1 MAVDYLKTYLGIDP
15 NDYSSMES
23 RIRGEEPQARTPVM
37 MRQPM
42 MMPQQRSLGDI
53 EAMQMMPRQQPAP
66 QPAPQ
71 VDDRYQGLMD
81 QIAALR
87 SQIEGMQAPTEQ
99 APVGAEAPVMADTP
113 TEVNMDDAREMF
125 YQSPEFKE
133 YQRQTEG
140 MAHDMAYRPQ
150 NYTDPTTGNTVSFQD
165 RSGLFQDWYKNTYG
179 RDLAV
184 EDNSFR
190 GSLGSGLGGILDE
203 SNSIQAPVGTEQP
216 PLGSN
221 NSFDYR
227 QEMETTP
234 PERPNYNSF
243 RADPDTGFLQI
254 SNPDAEGILKYG
266 NDPRRLEFLKPQYDE
281 YLNLFDSLQARD
293 RYRHRLTPE
302 GMEKRRQEEA
312 RFKEL
317 YNMFGVIGTGGAYT
331 PMQLERDGSVLRSP
345 ENIQQLMANDVYSKY
360 VIDQPERTPPTQT
373 EMPTTYQAFNPITGK
388 METLPIPANMQM
400 PGMPLPGISGI
411 PNPMTGETSEGMPYQ
426 PEPSPTPG
434 YDTLSPNQPT
444 QGLQAPPEIEN
455 RAVGEP
461 EPMPQAPAED
471 IQASIDYLAKLPKM
485 NIPQIP
491 DIEEIKRKMA
501 EANMNFPEPVSYQD
515 QLQAIRD
522 LPPMN
527 QMPTREEIQ
536 MAMQNMPTPTAPVS
550 SMPKFNLPQMQS
562 FGLPQQ
568 IAGGRTLMSD
578 FSPRNVMRMASG
590 GGIDKAIYDLKF
602 KLNGS

>member
-15 NDYSSMES
+15 NDYSSMEA

-53 EAMQMMPRQQPAP
+53 EAMQLIPRQQPAP

-87 SQIEGMQAPTEQ
+87 SQIDALQ
-99 APVGAEAPVMADTP
+99 APVVEEAPVMA
-113 TEVNMDDAREMF
+113 
-125 YQSPEFKE
+125 
-133 YQRQTEG
+133 
-140 MAHDMAYRPQ
+140 
-150 NYTDPTTGNTVSFQD
+150 
-165 RSGLFQDWYKNTYG
+165 
-179 RDLAV
+179 
-184 EDNSFR
+184 
-190 GSLGSGLGGILDE
+190 
-203 SNSIQAPVGTEQP
+203 
-216 PLGSN
+216 
-221 NSFDYR
+221 
-227 QEMETTP
+227 
-234 PERPNYNSF
+234 
-243 RADPDTGFLQI
+243 
-254 SNPDAEGILKYG
+254 
-266 NDPRRLEFLKPQYDE
+266 
-281 YLNLFDSLQARD
+281 
-293 RYRHRLTPE
+293 
-302 GMEKRRQEEA
+302 
-312 RFKEL
+312 
-317 YNMFGVIGTGGAYT
+317 
-331 PMQLERDGSVLRSP
+331 
-345 ENIQQLMANDVYSKY
+345 
-360 VIDQPERTPPTQT
+360 
-373 EMPTTYQAFNPITGK
+373 
-388 METLPIPANMQM
+388 
-400 PGMPLPGISGI
+400 
-411 PNPMTGETSEGMPYQ
+411 
-426 PEPSPTPG
+426 PTPAVVEA
-434 YDTLSPNQPT
+434 PT
-444 QGLQAPPEIEN
+444 PAPAVMSEPYQAPPEIEN

-461 EPMPQAPAED
+461 EPIPQAPAED
-471 IQASIDYLAKLPKM
+471 IQASINYLAGLPKM

-501 EANMNFPEPVSYQD
+501 EANMNFPEPVSYPD

-536 MAMQNMPTPTAPVS
+536 MAMQNMPTPTAPAS

>member
-15 NDYSSMES
+15 NDYSSMEA

-87 SQIEGMQAPTEQ
+87 SQIDALQAPTEQ

-190 GSLGSGLGGILDE
+190 GSFGSGLGGILDE
-203 SNSIQAPVGTEQP
+203 SNSIQAPVG
-216 PLGSN
+216 
-221 NSFDYR
+221 
-227 QEMETTP
+227 
-234 PERPNYNSF
+234 
-243 RADPDTGFLQI
+243 
-254 SNPDAEGILKYG
+254 
-266 NDPRRLEFLKPQYDE
+266 
-281 YLNLFDSLQARD
+281 
-293 RYRHRLTPE
+293 
-302 GMEKRRQEEA
+302 
-312 RFKEL
+312 
-317 YNMFGVIGTGGAYT
+317 
-331 PMQLERDGSVLRSP
+331 
-345 ENIQQLMANDVYSKY
+345 
-360 VIDQPERTPPTQT
+360 
-373 EMPTTYQAFNPITGK
+373 
-388 METLPIPANMQM
+388 
-400 PGMPLPGISGI
+400 
-411 PNPMTGETSEGMPYQ
+411 
-426 PEPSPTPG
+426 
-434 YDTLSPNQPT
+434 
-444 QGLQAPPEIEN
+444 IEN

-461 EPMPQAPAED
+461 EPIPQAPAED
-471 IQASIDYLAKLPKM
+471 IQASINYLAGLPKM

-501 EANMNFPEPVSYQD
+501 EANMNFPEPVSYPD

-522 LPPMN
+522 LPPMT

-536 MAMQNMPTPTAPVS
+536 MAMQNIPTPIGANITQNPFQKINDILPQSTIDQFQSFAIKRNPFV
-550 SMPKFNLPQMQS
+550 PQAPQMQS
-562 FGLPQQ
+562 VGRPSMPISRGFRPEMR
-568 IAGGRTLMSD
+568 AG
-578 FSPRNVMRMASG
+578 G

>member
-15 NDYSSMES
+15 NDYSSMEA

-42 MMPQQRSLGDI
+42 MMPQQRSLGDM
-53 EAMQMMPRQQPAP
+53 EAMQLIPRQQPAPQVDDRYQGLTDQIVALKSQIEGMQAP

-81 QIAALR
+81 QIVALR

-190 GSLGSGLGGILDE
+190 GSFGSGLGGVLDE
-203 SNSIQAPVGTEQP
+203 SKSIQAPVG
-216 PLGSN
+216 
-221 NSFDYR
+221 
-227 QEMETTP
+227 
-234 PERPNYNSF
+234 
-243 RADPDTGFLQI
+243 
-254 SNPDAEGILKYG
+254 
-266 NDPRRLEFLKPQYDE
+266 
-281 YLNLFDSLQARD
+281 
-293 RYRHRLTPE
+293 
-302 GMEKRRQEEA
+302 
-312 RFKEL
+312 
-317 YNMFGVIGTGGAYT
+317 
-331 PMQLERDGSVLRSP
+331 
-345 ENIQQLMANDVYSKY
+345 
-360 VIDQPERTPPTQT
+360 
-373 EMPTTYQAFNPITGK
+373 
-388 METLPIPANMQM
+388 
-400 PGMPLPGISGI
+400 
-411 PNPMTGETSEGMPYQ
+411 
-426 PEPSPTPG
+426 
-434 YDTLSPNQPT
+434 
-444 QGLQAPPEIEN
+444 IEN

-461 EPMPQAPAED
+461 EPIPQAPAED
-471 IQASIDYLAKLPKM
+471 IQASINYLAGLPKM

-501 EANMNFPEPVSYQD
+501 EANMNFPEPVSYPD

-536 MAMQNMPTPTAPVS
+536 MAMQNIPAPENQHQYLHQPKQFKKKYKWQCKMPTPIPEPMVFPSIPITHLSRITEQARARVEAGQQDIFQRNIKDRSKPAQTIQEKIQAIMQN
-550 SMPKFNLPQMQS
+550 MPARQLLPFQACQS
-562 FGLPQQ
+562 LICHKCNPLGF
-568 IAGGRTLMSD
+568 
-578 FSPRNVMRMASG
+578 
-590 GGIDKAIYDLKF
+590 
-602 KLNGS
+602 LNK

>member
-1 MAVDYLKTYLGIDP
+1 MQ
-15 NDYSSMES
+15 S
-23 RIRGEEPQARTPVM
+23 RIAGTPVVDDQFA
-37 MRQPM
+37 RIDSSPSVNSLRNFG
-42 MMPQQRSLGDI
+42 MPQQRSLGDI
-53 EAMQMMPRQQPAP
+53 EAMQLIPRQQPAP

-87 SQIEGMQAPTEQ
+87 SQIDALQAPTEQ
-99 APVGAEAPVMADTP
+99 APVGAEAPVMADEP
-113 TEVNMDDAREMF
+113 SMMDEQDVFSSWRN
-125 YQSPEFKE
+125 SPEKAAYDAKGFG
-133 YQRQTEG
+133 QT
-140 MAHDMAYRPQ
+140 MDYRPK
-150 NYTDPTTGNTVSFQD
+150 NYTDPVTGQVFKLDD
-165 RSGLFQDWYKNTYG
+165 RSGTFADYYKKTYG

-190 GSLGSGLGGILDE
+190 GSLDSSLGGVLDE
-203 SNSIQAPVGTEQP
+203 SNSIQAPVG
-216 PLGSN
+216 
-221 NSFDYR
+221 
-227 QEMETTP
+227 
-234 PERPNYNSF
+234 
-243 RADPDTGFLQI
+243 
-254 SNPDAEGILKYG
+254 
-266 NDPRRLEFLKPQYDE
+266 
-281 YLNLFDSLQARD
+281 
-293 RYRHRLTPE
+293 
-302 GMEKRRQEEA
+302 
-312 RFKEL
+312 
-317 YNMFGVIGTGGAYT
+317 
-331 PMQLERDGSVLRSP
+331 
-345 ENIQQLMANDVYSKY
+345 
-360 VIDQPERTPPTQT
+360 
-373 EMPTTYQAFNPITGK
+373 
-388 METLPIPANMQM
+388 
-400 PGMPLPGISGI
+400 
-411 PNPMTGETSEGMPYQ
+411 
-426 PEPSPTPG
+426 
-434 YDTLSPNQPT
+434 
-444 QGLQAPPEIEN
+444 IEN

-461 EPMPQAPAED
+461 TPFEDKNIFDLRQETESMVNPYNELPTTQPMPQAPSQD

-536 MAMQNMPTPTAPVS
+536 MAMQNMPTPTAPAS

>member
-1 MAVDYLKTYLGIDP
+1 
-15 NDYSSMES
+15 
-23 RIRGEEPQARTPVM
+23 
-37 MRQPM
+37 
-42 MMPQQRSLGDI
+42 
-53 EAMQMMPRQQPAP
+53 
-66 QPAPQ
+66 
-71 VDDRYQGLMD
+71 
-81 QIAALR
+81 
-87 SQIEGMQAPTEQ
+87 
-99 APVGAEAPVMADTP
+99 
-113 TEVNMDDAREMF
+113 
-125 YQSPEFKE
+125 
-133 YQRQTEG
+133 
-140 MAHDMAYRPQ
+140 
-150 NYTDPTTGNTVSFQD
+150 
-165 RSGLFQDWYKNTYG
+165 
-179 RDLAV
+179 
-184 EDNSFR
+184 
-190 GSLGSGLGGILDE
+190 
-203 SNSIQAPVGTEQP
+203 
-216 PLGSN
+216 
-221 NSFDYR
+221 
-227 QEMETTP
+227 
-234 PERPNYNSF
+234 
-243 RADPDTGFLQI
+243 
-254 SNPDAEGILKYG
+254 
-266 NDPRRLEFLKPQYDE
+266 
-281 YLNLFDSLQARD
+281 
-293 RYRHRLTPE
+293 
-302 GMEKRRQEEA
+302 
-312 RFKEL
+312 
-317 YNMFGVIGTGGAYT
+317 
-331 PMQLERDGSVLRSP
+331 
-345 ENIQQLMANDVYSKY
+345 
-360 VIDQPERTPPTQT
+360 
-373 EMPTTYQAFNPITGK
+373 

-411 PNPMTGETSEGMPYQ
+411 PNPLTGETSEGMPYQ

>member
-15 NDYSSMES
+15 NDYSSMEA

-53 EAMQMMPRQQPAP
+53 EAMQLIPRQQPAP

-184 EDNSFR
+184 EDNSLS
-190 GSLGSGLGGILDE
+190 GSLGDLNDRLRGTIE
-203 SNSIQAPVGTEQP
+203 NKTEPYQAPVG
-216 PLGSN
+216 
-221 NSFDYR
+221 
-227 QEMETTP
+227 
-234 PERPNYNSF
+234 
-243 RADPDTGFLQI
+243 
-254 SNPDAEGILKYG
+254 
-266 NDPRRLEFLKPQYDE
+266 
-281 YLNLFDSLQARD
+281 
-293 RYRHRLTPE
+293 
-302 GMEKRRQEEA
+302 
-312 RFKEL
+312 
-317 YNMFGVIGTGGAYT
+317 
-331 PMQLERDGSVLRSP
+331 
-345 ENIQQLMANDVYSKY
+345 
-360 VIDQPERTPPTQT
+360 
-373 EMPTTYQAFNPITGK
+373 
-388 METLPIPANMQM
+388 
-400 PGMPLPGISGI
+400 
-411 PNPMTGETSEGMPYQ
+411 
-426 PEPSPTPG
+426 
-434 YDTLSPNQPT
+434 
-444 QGLQAPPEIEN
+444 IEN

-461 EPMPQAPAED
+461 EPIPQAPAED
-471 IQASIDYLAKLPKM
+471 IQASINYLAGLPKM

-501 EANMNFPEPVSYQD
+501 EANMNFPEPVSYPD

-536 MAMQNMPTPTAPVS
+536 AAMQNMPTPIGANITQNPFQKINDILPQSTIDQFQSFASKPNPFV
-550 SMPKFNLPQMQS
+550 PQAPQMQS
-562 FGLPQQ
+562 VGRPSMPISRGFRPEMR
-568 IAGGRTLMSD
+568 AG
-578 FSPRNVMRMASG
+578 G

>member
-1 MAVDYLKTYLGIDP
+1 MAVDYLKNYLNIDP
-15 NDYSSMES
+15 NDYSAMQS
-23 RIRGEEPQARTPVM
+23 RIAGTPVVDDQFA
-37 MRQPM
+37 RRDSSPSVNSLRNFG
-42 MMPQQRSLGDI
+42 MPQQRSLGDI
-53 EAMQMMPRQQPAP
+53 EAMQLIPRQQPAP

-190 GSLGSGLGGILDE
+190 GSFGSGLGGVLDE
-203 SNSIQAPVGTEQP
+203 SKSIQAPVG
-216 PLGSN
+216 
-221 NSFDYR
+221 
-227 QEMETTP
+227 
-234 PERPNYNSF
+234 
-243 RADPDTGFLQI
+243 
-254 SNPDAEGILKYG
+254 
-266 NDPRRLEFLKPQYDE
+266 
-281 YLNLFDSLQARD
+281 
-293 RYRHRLTPE
+293 
-302 GMEKRRQEEA
+302 
-312 RFKEL
+312 
-317 YNMFGVIGTGGAYT
+317 
-331 PMQLERDGSVLRSP
+331 
-345 ENIQQLMANDVYSKY
+345 
-360 VIDQPERTPPTQT
+360 
-373 EMPTTYQAFNPITGK
+373 
-388 METLPIPANMQM
+388 
-400 PGMPLPGISGI
+400 
-411 PNPMTGETSEGMPYQ
+411 
-426 PEPSPTPG
+426 
-434 YDTLSPNQPT
+434 
-444 QGLQAPPEIEN
+444 IEN

-461 EPMPQAPAED
+461 EPIPQAPAED
-471 IQASIDYLAKLPKM
+471 IQASINYLAGLPKM

-501 EANMNFPEPVSYQD
+501 EANMNFPEPVSYPD

-522 LPPMN
+522 LPPMT

-536 MAMQNMPTPTAPVS
+536 MAMQNMPTPTAPAS
-550 SMPKFNLPQMQS
+550 SMPKFNLPPMQS

-578 FSPRNVMRMASG
+578 FSPRDVMRMAGG

>member
-15 NDYSSMES
+15 NDYSSMEA

-42 MMPQQRSLGDI
+42 MMPQQKSLGDI
-53 EAMQMMPRQQPAP
+53 EAMQLIPRQQPAP

-184 EDNSFR
+184 EDNSLS
-190 GSLGSGLGGILDE
+190 GSLGDLNDRLRGTIE
-203 SNSIQAPVGTEQP
+203 NKTEPYQAPVG
-216 PLGSN
+216 
-221 NSFDYR
+221 
-227 QEMETTP
+227 
-234 PERPNYNSF
+234 
-243 RADPDTGFLQI
+243 
-254 SNPDAEGILKYG
+254 
-266 NDPRRLEFLKPQYDE
+266 
-281 YLNLFDSLQARD
+281 
-293 RYRHRLTPE
+293 
-302 GMEKRRQEEA
+302 
-312 RFKEL
+312 
-317 YNMFGVIGTGGAYT
+317 
-331 PMQLERDGSVLRSP
+331 
-345 ENIQQLMANDVYSKY
+345 
-360 VIDQPERTPPTQT
+360 
-373 EMPTTYQAFNPITGK
+373 
-388 METLPIPANMQM
+388 
-400 PGMPLPGISGI
+400 
-411 PNPMTGETSEGMPYQ
+411 
-426 PEPSPTPG
+426 
-434 YDTLSPNQPT
+434 
-444 QGLQAPPEIEN
+444 IEN

-461 EPMPQAPAED
+461 EPIPQAPAED
-471 IQASIDYLAKLPKM
+471 IQASINYLAGLPKM

-501 EANMNFPEPVSYQD
+501 EANMNFPEPVSYPD

-522 LPPMN
+522 LPPMT

-536 MAMQNMPTPTAPVS
+536 MAMQNMPTPTAPAS

-578 FSPRNVMRMASG
+578 FSPRDVMRMAGG
-590 GGIDKAIYDLKF
+590 GGIDQAIYDLKF
-602 KLNGS
+602 KLNG

>member
-15 NDYSSMES
+15 NDYSSMEA

-42 MMPQQRSLGDI
+42 MMPQQKSLGDI
-53 EAMQMMPRQQPAP
+53 EAMQLIPRQQPAP

-113 TEVNMDDAREMF
+113 TEVNMDDARKMF
-125 YQSPEFKE
+125 YESPEFKE

-140 MAHDMAYRPQ
+140 MGHTMEYNPS

-179 RDLAV
+179 RDLTV
-184 EDNSFR
+184 ENRSF
-190 GSLGSGLGGILDE
+190 GSLGSGLGGVLDE
-203 SNSIQAPVGTEQP
+203 SKAIQAPVG
-216 PLGSN
+216 
-221 NSFDYR
+221 
-227 QEMETTP
+227 
-234 PERPNYNSF
+234 
-243 RADPDTGFLQI
+243 
-254 SNPDAEGILKYG
+254 
-266 NDPRRLEFLKPQYDE
+266 
-281 YLNLFDSLQARD
+281 
-293 RYRHRLTPE
+293 
-302 GMEKRRQEEA
+302 
-312 RFKEL
+312 
-317 YNMFGVIGTGGAYT
+317 
-331 PMQLERDGSVLRSP
+331 
-345 ENIQQLMANDVYSKY
+345 
-360 VIDQPERTPPTQT
+360 
-373 EMPTTYQAFNPITGK
+373 
-388 METLPIPANMQM
+388 
-400 PGMPLPGISGI
+400 
-411 PNPMTGETSEGMPYQ
+411 
-426 PEPSPTPG
+426 
-434 YDTLSPNQPT
+434 
-444 QGLQAPPEIEN
+444 IEN

-461 EPMPQAPAED
+461 EPMPYIDPYKQGDNYVTDDAIYNPTGGRNVFEEAKAPAED

-536 MAMQNMPTPTAPVS
+536 MAMQNIPTPTAPVS

-578 FSPRNVMRMASG
+578 FSPRNVMRMANG
-590 GGIDKAIYDLKF
+590 GGIDQAIYDLKF
-602 KLNGS
+602 KLNG

>member
-15 NDYSSMES
+15 NDYSSMEA
-23 RIRGEEPQARTPVM
+23 RIRGEEPQAQAPIM

-53 EAMQMMPRQQPAP
+53 EAMQLIPRQQPAP

-99 APVGAEAPVMADTP
+99 APVGAEAPVMADEP
-113 TEVNMDDAREMF
+113 SMMDEQDVFSSWRN
-125 YQSPEFKE
+125 SPEKAA
-133 YQRQTEG
+133 YDAKG
-140 MAHDMAYRPQ
+140 MMHTADYRPK
-150 NYTDPTTGNTVSFQD
+150 NYTDPVTGQVFKLDD
-165 RSGLFQDWYKNTYG
+165 RSGTFADYYKKTYG

-184 EDNSFR
+184 EDDR
-190 GSLGSGLGGILDE
+190 LGGSLGSGLGGILDE
-203 SNSIQAPVGTEQP
+203 SNSIQAPVG
-216 PLGSN
+216 
-221 NSFDYR
+221 
-227 QEMETTP
+227 
-234 PERPNYNSF
+234 
-243 RADPDTGFLQI
+243 
-254 SNPDAEGILKYG
+254 
-266 NDPRRLEFLKPQYDE
+266 
-281 YLNLFDSLQARD
+281 
-293 RYRHRLTPE
+293 
-302 GMEKRRQEEA
+302 
-312 RFKEL
+312 
-317 YNMFGVIGTGGAYT
+317 
-331 PMQLERDGSVLRSP
+331 
-345 ENIQQLMANDVYSKY
+345 
-360 VIDQPERTPPTQT
+360 
-373 EMPTTYQAFNPITGK
+373 
-388 METLPIPANMQM
+388 
-400 PGMPLPGISGI
+400 
-411 PNPMTGETSEGMPYQ
+411 
-426 PEPSPTPG
+426 
-434 YDTLSPNQPT
+434 
-444 QGLQAPPEIEN
+444 IEN

-461 EPMPQAPAED
+461 TPFEDKNIFDLRQETESMVNPYNELPTTQPMPQAPSQD

-536 MAMQNMPTPTAPVS
+536 MAMQNMPTPTAPAS

>member
-15 NDYSSMES
+15 NDYSSMEA

-53 EAMQMMPRQQPAP
+53 EAMQLIPRQQPAP

-87 SQIEGMQAPTEQ
+87 SQIDALQ
-99 APVGAEAPVMADTP
+99 APVVEEAPVMA
-113 TEVNMDDAREMF
+113 
-125 YQSPEFKE
+125 
-133 YQRQTEG
+133 
-140 MAHDMAYRPQ
+140 
-150 NYTDPTTGNTVSFQD
+150 
-165 RSGLFQDWYKNTYG
+165 
-179 RDLAV
+179 
-184 EDNSFR
+184 
-190 GSLGSGLGGILDE
+190 
-203 SNSIQAPVGTEQP
+203 
-216 PLGSN
+216 
-221 NSFDYR
+221 
-227 QEMETTP
+227 
-234 PERPNYNSF
+234 
-243 RADPDTGFLQI
+243 
-254 SNPDAEGILKYG
+254 
-266 NDPRRLEFLKPQYDE
+266 
-281 YLNLFDSLQARD
+281 
-293 RYRHRLTPE
+293 
-302 GMEKRRQEEA
+302 
-312 RFKEL
+312 
-317 YNMFGVIGTGGAYT
+317 
-331 PMQLERDGSVLRSP
+331 
-345 ENIQQLMANDVYSKY
+345 
-360 VIDQPERTPPTQT
+360 
-373 EMPTTYQAFNPITGK
+373 
-388 METLPIPANMQM
+388 
-400 PGMPLPGISGI
+400 
-411 PNPMTGETSEGMPYQ
+411 
-426 PEPSPTPG
+426 PTPAVVEA
-434 YDTLSPNQPT
+434 PT
-444 QGLQAPPEIEN
+444 PAPAVMSEPFQAPPEIEN

-461 EPMPQAPAED
+461 EPMPYIDPYKQGDNYVTDDAIYNPTGGRNVFEEAKAPAED

-536 MAMQNMPTPTAPVS
+536 MAMQNMPTPTAPAS

-578 FSPRNVMRMASG
+578 FSPRNVMRMANG
-590 GGIDKAIYDLKF
+590 GGIDQAIYDLKF
-602 KLNGS
+602 KLNG

>member
-15 NDYSSMES
+15 NDYSSMEA

-190 GSLGSGLGGILDE
+190 GSFGSGLGGILDE
-203 SNSIQAPVGTEQP
+203 KIESISNSIQAPVG
-216 PLGSN
+216 
-221 NSFDYR
+221 
-227 QEMETTP
+227 
-234 PERPNYNSF
+234 
-243 RADPDTGFLQI
+243 
-254 SNPDAEGILKYG
+254 
-266 NDPRRLEFLKPQYDE
+266 
-281 YLNLFDSLQARD
+281 
-293 RYRHRLTPE
+293 
-302 GMEKRRQEEA
+302 
-312 RFKEL
+312 
-317 YNMFGVIGTGGAYT
+317 
-331 PMQLERDGSVLRSP
+331 
-345 ENIQQLMANDVYSKY
+345 
-360 VIDQPERTPPTQT
+360 
-373 EMPTTYQAFNPITGK
+373 
-388 METLPIPANMQM
+388 
-400 PGMPLPGISGI
+400 
-411 PNPMTGETSEGMPYQ
+411 
-426 PEPSPTPG
+426 
-434 YDTLSPNQPT
+434 
-444 QGLQAPPEIEN
+444 IEN

-461 EPMPQAPAED
+461 QRLPPVPPRRVIHRGPTGSVEIYDDNMRLAEPDMSDKLIKRTTQAPSQE

-515 QLQAIRD
+515 QLQSIRN

-536 MAMQNMPTPTAPVS
+536 AAMQNMPTPTAPAS

-578 FSPRNVMRMASG
+578 FSPRDVMRMAGG